1 MGGFRTACAVSAHDL
16 DRETHSSTRSQF
28 RCKCCA
34 VDDDPHAKRSLAD
47 DPTFLASLT
56 ELDRGL
62 EADEGEDAPIT
73 AGRRTKPPR
82 PAPADPVAPPPARRA
97 SPVPATPA
105 PPTSSHDMAQF
116 AELDWPQ
123 QESSADPATAPPLS
137 PPLAATPGQR
147 RPLLDLFP
155 PSPTGRDL
163 PSGPM
168 GGAAGPAIVRGPAAR
183 SAALPVRH
191 EAVTYETFYGLNE
204 KPFSLSTDPKFLYHS
219 AAHDQ
224 AAKELLNAIHRK
236 DGIVLVT
243 GEFGVG
249 KTTLCRVVM
258 QELDR
263 RTLTSL
269 LLEPI
274 DSVEDLFKTVL
285 VDFGVASKA
294 DLARVPVLR
303 AELTATLRSF
313 IASLGALQANAVI
326 IIDEAQNLPV
336 DVLQEIPGLAGAGG
350 ESRLLQVVLA
360 GQPTLT
366 NLLKRPELRLL
377 DEDVAVRSKL
387 GRLAR
392 DDIGGYVMHR
402 LSVAGHTSRVD
413 FDESALSRIH
423 DLSGGV
429 PRVVNLLCDRALSR
443 GHEVSA
449 SVVNDR
455 LIDAAAEDLDL
466 AMPAN
471 ERRGFVRS
479 LLTAVAFVALMLAGA
494 GGALWVFQD
503 AVTRTLV
510 QWESVPAAPGGPVQR
525 LPLPLRA
532 IPPPAD
538 LDPSSR
544 PPLG

>member
-1 MGGFRTACAVSAHDL
+1 
-16 DRETHSSTRSQF
+16 
-28 RCKCCA
+28 

-47 DPTFLASLT
+47 DPIFLASLT
-56 ELDRGL
+56 DLDRGL
-62 EADEGEDAPIT
+62 EADDGEGLPIT
-73 AGRRTKPPR
+73 AARRTTSQR
-82 PAPADPVAPPPARRA
+82 LERQAVVDPAAPPPSARRA
-97 SPVPATPA
+97 
-105 PPTSSHDMAQF
+105 AQTG
-116 AELDWPQ
+116 A
-123 QESSADPATAPPLS
+123 APPLS
-137 PPLAATPGQR
+137 PPLAVAPGQR

-155 PSPTGRDL
+155 PSPAGRDL

-168 GGAAGPAIVRGPAAR
+168 SGAAAGPAIVRASAAR
-183 SAALPVRH
+183 RAPPPVRH

-204 KPFSLSTDPKFLYHS
+204 KPFSVSTDPKFLYHS
-219 AAHDQ
+219 ASHDQ

-258 QELDR
+258 EELDR
-263 RTLTSL
+263 RTLTSVV
-269 LLEPI
+269 LEPI

-285 VDFGVASKA
+285 ADFGVASKA
-294 DLARVPVLR
+294 DVARAPVSR
-303 AELTATLRSF
+303 AELSATLRSF
-313 IASLGALQANAVI
+313 IASLSALQANAVI
-326 IIDEAQNLPV
+326 ILDEAQNLPV
-336 DVLQEIPGLAGAGG
+336 DVLQEIPGLAAAGG
-350 ESRLLQVVLA
+350 DSRLLQVVLA

-387 GRLAR
+387 GPLAR

-449 SVVNDR
+449 SVLDGR
-455 LIDAAAEDLDL
+455 LIDTAAEDLDL
-466 AMPAN
+466 AQPAN
-471 ERRGFVRS
+471 EHRGIARFVV
-479 LLTAVAFVALMLAGA
+479 TAVALLALMLVGA
-494 GGALWVFQD
+494 GGALWVFHD

-510 QWESVPAAPGGPVQR
+510 QWESVPPAPGGPVQR

-532 IPPPAD
+532 IPPPTD
-538 LDPSSR
+538 VDPSSR

>member
-1 MGGFRTACAVSAHDL
+1 
-16 DRETHSSTRSQF
+16 
-28 RCKCCA
+28 
-34 VDDDPHAKRSLAD
+34 
-47 DPTFLASLT
+47 
-56 ELDRGL
+56 
-62 EADEGEDAPIT
+62 
-73 AGRRTKPPR
+73 
-82 PAPADPVAPPPARRA
+82 
-97 SPVPATPA
+97 
-105 PPTSSHDMAQF
+105 
-116 AELDWPQ
+116 
-123 QESSADPATAPPLS
+123 
-137 PPLAATPGQR
+137 
-147 RPLLDLFP
+147 LLDLFP
-155 PSPTGRDL
+155 PSPAGRDL
-163 PSGPM
+163 PPGPM
-168 GGAAGPAIVRGPAAR
+168 SGAAARPAIVRAAAAR
-183 SAALPVRH
+183 RAPPPVGH

-204 KPFSLSTDPKFLYHS
+204 KPFSVSTDPKFLYHS
-219 AAHDQ
+219 ASHDQ

-249 KTTLCRVVM
+249 KTMLCRVVM
-258 QELDR
+258 EELDR

-294 DLARVPVLR
+294 DLARAPVPR

-313 IASLGALQANAVI
+313 VASLGALQANAVI
-326 IIDEAQNLPV
+326 ILDEAQNLPV

-360 GQPTLT
+360 GQPVLT

-387 GRLAR
+387 GALAR
-392 DDIGGYVMHR
+392 DDIVGYVMHR
-402 LSVAGHTSRVD
+402 LTVAGHTSRVD
-413 FDESALSRIH
+413 FDESALSRIY

-449 SVVNDR
+449 SVINGR
-455 LIDAAAEDLDL
+455 LIDTAADDLDL
-466 AMPAN
+466 ALAAS
-471 ERRGFVRS
+471 EHRGIARF
-479 LLTAVAFVALMLAGA
+479 LLSAVALVALMLVGA
-494 GGALWVFQD
+494 GGALWVFHD
-503 AVTRTLV
+503 AVTRTVV

-525 LPLPLRA
+525 LPLPLSA
-532 IPPPAD
+532 IPPPTD
-538 LDPSSR
+538 VNPSGR